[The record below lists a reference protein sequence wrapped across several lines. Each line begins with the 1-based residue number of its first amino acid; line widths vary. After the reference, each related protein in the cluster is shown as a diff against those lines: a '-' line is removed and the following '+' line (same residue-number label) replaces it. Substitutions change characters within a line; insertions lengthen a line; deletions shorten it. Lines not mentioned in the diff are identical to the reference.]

1 MTIPVR
7 NIYYLLLYAWGHF
20 RSDSVRDVGVDQSPD
35 LPNLLGKVLN
45 DGTHRLLRRGL
56 DRGYVEVTEE
66 TRSPRGKLRLDVMT
80 KQQTMLRGFAVCDLD
95 ELTPDVLH
103 NQILRASMLS
113 LAACSDMEKA
123 LRHELLT
130 SARRM
135 SGVSPIRLSA
145 DLFHRVQLS
154 RNTSQYGFLMR
165 VCELVFHAL
174 LPDEQ
179 GKGSKFQSVL
189 EDEARMSALFE
200 DFLRSFYRSE
210 LPGYSAASEIM
221 PWHAE
226 ASDEADLAFLPIMK
240 TDITLRSAHQ
250 TIVADAKYYKRVL
263 DGGRYT
269 PKVRSAHLY
278 QLSTYLA
285 HIGQKE
291 PRQNVSGLLI
301 YPANGES
308 LRLKYRL
315 LGTSVTVATVDLSA
329 DWPEIHAELVQLIET
344 VTTPP
349 SCVDKPHAQ

>member
-20 RSDSVRDVGVDQSPD
+20 KSGGVRDVGVDESPD

-56 DRGYVEVTEE
+56 DRGYIEVTEE

-80 KQQTMLRGFAVCDLD
+80 KQQTMLRGFAVCDMD

-103 NQILRASMLS
+103 NQVLKASLLS
-113 LAACSDMEKA
+113 LAACADVEQA
-123 LRHELLT
+123 LRHELLI

-135 SGVSPIRLSA
+135 AGVSPIRLSA

-179 GKGSKFQSVL
+179 GGGSKFQSIL
-189 EDEARMSALFE
+189 EDETRMSALFE
-200 DFLRSFYRSE
+200 DFLRNFYRSE
-210 LPGYSAASEIM
+210 LSGYSVASEIM
-221 PWHAE
+221 PWLAE
-226 ASDEADLAFLPIMK
+226 ADNEADLAYLPIMK
-240 TDITLRSAHQ
+240 TDITLRSGPR
-250 TIVADAKYYKRVL
+250 TIVADAKYYKEVL
-263 DGGRYT
+263 AGGRYD

-285 HIGQKE
+285 HVCEKE
-291 PRQNVSGLLI
+291 PGQSLSGLLI
-301 YPANGES
+301 YPTTGQS
-308 LRLKYRL
+308 LRLQYRL
-315 LGTSVTVATVDLSA
+315 LGTPVTVATVDLNA
-329 DWPEIHAELVQLIET
+329 EWPDIHAELVELID
-344 VTTPP
+344 P
-349 SCVDKPHAQ
+349 SDEHVLEAVGLG